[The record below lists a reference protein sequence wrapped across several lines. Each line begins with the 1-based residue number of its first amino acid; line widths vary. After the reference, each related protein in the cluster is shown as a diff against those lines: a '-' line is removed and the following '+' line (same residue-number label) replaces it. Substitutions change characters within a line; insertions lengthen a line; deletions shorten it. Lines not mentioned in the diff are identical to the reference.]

1 MKRISRVRLVAGIWV
16 VALSCLAVTP
26 VTPQTLDPQSI
37 IGEWGG
43 RWVDPREMSNTGSYF
58 MTIKKI
64 EGSKVFTRLYIVT
77 RGSAFEGDREATLS
91 GNTLTI
97 ETKFNKAEFTIE
109 GDQMRGA
116 TRSLSTGFVVQ
127 EISLVKKK

>member
-1 MKRISRVRLVAGIWV
+1 MKRIRTARLVAVWV
-16 VALSCLAVTP
+16 AALSCLAVTP
-26 VTPQTLDPQSI
+26 VAPQTLDPQSI

-43 RWVDPREMSNTGSYF
+43 RWVDPRDPGNTGSYF

-64 EGSKVFTRLYIVT
+64 EGNKIFTRLHLVG
-77 RGSAFEGDREATLS
+77 RGSFEGDREATLS

-97 ETKFNKAEFTIE
+97 ETRFNKAEFTIE
-109 GDQMRGA
+109 GDQMRGT
-116 TRSLSTGFVVQ
+116 TRNLSTGFVSQ